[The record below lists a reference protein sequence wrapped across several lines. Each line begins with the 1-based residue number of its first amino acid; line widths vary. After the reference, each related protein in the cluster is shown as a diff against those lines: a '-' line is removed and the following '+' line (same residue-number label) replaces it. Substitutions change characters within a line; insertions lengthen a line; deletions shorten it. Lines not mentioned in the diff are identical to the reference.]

1 MFRMTFSLK
10 QRRTDMTSPEKL
22 ATPEIE
28 VLAYQTKPEYVRA
41 IQLGRSPLSLEECL
55 KFIDS
60 NRAYVEMDY
69 AIESHRIVIPQ
80 LDDEPM
86 ICKVGDWLVLNA
98 RNYMQVCTPEQF
110 GNSFESEALA
120 TQRQG
125 EGDGWQPIET
135 APKDGTEIILSNG
148 KDVSAGSWFSGDEG
162 TCDRDGAPNGDERD
176 AGWMDWSGGM
186 MPEPTH
192 FMPIPA
198 APGATS
204 QGVAVAQPDAPPAI
218 KNKGVA
224 FRDWETHPLYKSA
237 TAMGHFDAGWMR
249 CLAATTSKD

>member
-1 MFRMTFSLK
+1 MNFDNLPIVAYGYENTRPTERAPLMMVKLSNIGD
-10 QRRTDMTSPEKL
+10 QYPEL
-22 ATPEIE
+22 ATPL
-28 VLAYQTKPEYVRA
+28 VRLSDVRA
-41 IQLGRSPLSLEECL
+41 E
-55 KFIDS
+55 
-60 NRAYVEMDY
+60 V
-69 AIESHRIVIPQ
+69 
-80 LDDEPM
+80 
-86 ICKVGDWLVLNA
+86 
-98 RNYMQVCTPEQF
+98 
-110 GNSFESEALA
+110 EALA

-148 KDVSAGSWFSGDEG
+148 KDVSAGSWFSGSDG
-162 TCDRDGAPNGDERD
+162 TCDSDGAPNCDERD
-176 AGWMDWSGGM
+176 AGWLDWSGGM
-186 MPEPTH
+186 LPEPTH